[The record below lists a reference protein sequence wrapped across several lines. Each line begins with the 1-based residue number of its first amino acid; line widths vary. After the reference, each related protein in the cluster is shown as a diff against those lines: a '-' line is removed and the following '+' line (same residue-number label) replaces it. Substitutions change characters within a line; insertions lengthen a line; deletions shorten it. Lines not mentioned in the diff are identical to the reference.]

1 MEFGEYRLVH
11 PLFLVLVLLVP
22 LGLWYAKRRVRR
34 GTVRFSSIVPFR
46 SVRTTARVRFRF
58 LVPLLRVL
66 ALVLLVVALA
76 RPQQGDELTP
86 IQAEGIAIMIVMDA
100 SGSMRAEDFE
110 LDGRKAMR
118 IDAVK
123 SVIHDFVRG
132 KGSLPGR
139 PNDQIGLISF
149 TGYPVPRAP
158 LTLDH
163 GAVLD
168 VLKSVEAPD
177 PKKVEKNRFGQ
188 ALYPEDFQTGIGDAL
203 AKGAERLRD
212 IEATSKVMILL
223 SDGANNYGHLK
234 PSEAATIAKSF
245 DIKVYTIGI
254 GQSGVIMEKVMSLFG
269 PMMRPRQSDL
279 DEATLEA
286 IAAATGGKYYN
297 AASTDALKEVY
308 EEIDALEKTEIISER
323 FYRWDEKFQGWAL
336 AALGLLVAEVLLG
349 QTLFR
354 RLP

>member
-1 MEFGEYRLVH
+1 MRTQTLI
-11 PLFLVLVLLVP
+11 PVLVTALL
-22 LGLWYAKRRVRR
+22 
-34 GTVRFSSIVPFR
+34 
-46 SVRTTARVRFRF
+46 TTLATSAVAQYSDPQPGDYILRDFKF
-58 LVPLLRVL
+58 NSGETLPELVMHY
-66 ALVLLVVALA
+66 
-76 RPQQGDELTP
+76 ET
-86 IQAEGIAIMIVMDA
+86 I
-100 SGSMRAEDFE
+100 
-110 LDGRKAMR
+110 
-118 IDAVK
+118 
-123 SVIHDFVRG
+123 
-132 KGSLPGR
+132 GR
-139 PNDQIGLISF
+139 PVRDEHEIVRN
-149 TGYPVPRAP
+149 
-158 LTLDH
+158 
-163 GAVLD
+163 AVLI
-168 VLKSVEAPD
+168 LHGTTGSAGSFRGRSWAGE
-177 PKKVEKNRFGQ
+177 
-188 ALYPEDFQTGIGDAL
+188 LYGPGHGIGDAL

-336 AALGLLVAEVLLG
+336 AALGLLVVEVLLG